1 MKSSV
6 YHRWIVSYSLKIQVI
21 AILFVIFMLTGSV
34 WVSSIHLLICILFV
48 VTVTYEELFIRFETP
63 CRENLQSV
71 TNVSDIL
78 SELVADIKPVE
89 PLIEQ
94 LRLLMDDEE
103 IWRNPNLDLSYL
115 ALRLKT
121 NRSYLSKAIQNDG
134 YKNFS
139 DMINRKRVAEFLK
152 LADAGLVVNIQDS
165 FFYVGFRSR
174 ETALRCFKKYVG
186 MSPTD
191 YLRFRMTSH

>member
-6 YHRWIVSYSLKIQVI
+6 YHRWIVNYSLKIHVI
-21 AILFVIFMLTGSV
+21 AILFVTFMLTGSV

-48 VTVTYEELFIRFETP
+48 VTVTYEELFIRFETHS
-63 CRENLQSV
+63 EESLQTEV
-71 TNVSDIL
+71 DVSEVL
-78 SELVADIKPVE
+78 SDLVADVE
-89 PLIEQ
+89 PVDPLVEH
-94 LRLLMDDEE
+94 LRRLMDDEE
-103 IWRNPNLDLSYL
+103 IWRNPNIDLSYL